1 MYKDAVDDNDNKNIV
16 SEENILTIKHL
27 KVAFSKTDEA
37 VDYFWNHG
45 PLYEGSTK
53 AEC

>member
-1 MYKDAVDDNDNKNIV
+1 MYKDAQDDNDNKNIV
-16 SEENILTIKHL
+16 SEENTLTIKCL
-27 KVAFSKTDEA
+27 KAFSKTDEA

-45 PLYEGSTK
+45 PLYDSSNK